1 MGNKPNATN
10 PLTDLEINA
19 FYDYNL
25 LVANNP
31 RALQTTVYQN
41 NNYHFGLRDVT
52 EHYDLCWGEITL
64 KVDTNGDEY
73 LQ

>member
-1 MGNKPNATN
+1 MWNKPNATN
-10 PLTDLEINA
+10 PLTGLEINK
-19 FYDYNL
+19 FYDDNL
-25 LVANNP
+25 LGANNP

-41 NNYHFGLRDVT
+41 NNYHFGLRGVT
-52 EHYDLCWGEITL
+52 EHYNLCWCEKTL